1 MGREMTYDTKLE
13 VEGGQRFTRG
23 EGEKGH
29 HLKGLQEKQYPQ
41 VLVRTGREGN
51 GPIEG

>member
-1 MGREMTYDTKLE
+1 MGREMSHDTKPE
-13 VEGGQRFTRG
+13 VEGGQWFTWG

-29 HLKGLQEKQYPQ
+29 HLKGLQVKQYPQ

-51 GPIEG
+51 GPREG